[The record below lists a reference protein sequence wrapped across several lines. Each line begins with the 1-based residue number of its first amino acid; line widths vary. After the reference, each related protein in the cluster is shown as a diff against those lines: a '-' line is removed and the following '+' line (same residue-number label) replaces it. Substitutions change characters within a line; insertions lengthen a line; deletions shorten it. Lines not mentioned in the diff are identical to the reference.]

1 MTLRVLWEDHPT
13 IREPLVVWLKG
24 LAEDV
29 SQKAGVQTKAAHAAG
44 ILATFDFDFARA
56 RLLDPWA
63 KSRKFR
69 DHHSATMMLE
79 SAAAR
84 DRDILMRVHDLMR
97 KLANGT
103 RGERLVAADAY
114 GSSIGLNAPGVA
126 LRDLRSIALGRD
138 IEVSKTVAGSI
149 GNLYSIAT
157 ADEIVK
163 ELAGWVSSGSLS
175 GRYTSALAF
184 VRLARITGGNPT
196 YPPLIDLEPSDELF
210 RRLAE
215 LWQNALELRIVTD
228 RSQRPEL
235 AVPDSWTVLIRW
247 ISRYQEESAIRAVI
261 DTLLSINGAG
271 SERLRKALFLNLR
284 NWEHQKFISGDL
296 RKRLVAMMKGG

>member
-1 MTLRVLWEDHPT
+1 L
-13 IREPLVVWLKG
+13 
-24 LAEDV
+24 
-29 SQKAGVQTKAAHAAG
+29 SQKGGVQTKAAHAAG

-79 SAAAR
+79 SAVAG
-84 DRDILMRVHDLMR
+84 DRDILPRVRDLMR

-103 RGERLVAADAY
+103 RGQRLVAADAY
-114 GSSIGLNAPGVA
+114 GSSIGLNAPGLA

-149 GNLYSIAT
+149 GNLYSKAT
-157 ADEIVK
+157 AGEIIK
-163 ELAGWVSSGSLS
+163 ELVSWVSSGSLS

-184 VRLARITGGNPT
+184 VRLARITSGNPA
-196 YPPLIDLEPSDELF
+196 YPPLIDLEPNDELF
-210 RRLAE
+210 QRLAV
-215 LWQNALELRIVTD
+215 LWRNALDLRIVTS

-247 ISRYQEESAIRAVI
+247 VSRYEEESAIRAVI
-261 DTLLSINGAG
+261 DRLLSVNGAG
-271 SERLRKALFLNLR
+271 SEQLRKALFLNLR
-284 NWEHQKFISGDL
+284 KWEHQKFISRDL
-296 RKRLVAMMKGG
+296 SERLITMMKGG